1 MRSIVIAAAICVALA
16 TVWSGSAQA
25 VGLYVVGKEDCNC
38 SPLTA
43 RGIVPDPLNK
53 MTEALLLPQF
63 AEVLDRIA
71 LEIKG
76 MIDQVG
82 KPPVAETAAVAPEAE
97 VTKEK
102 PTVEEKPAKEEK
114 AAIEKK
120 PEKKAKKAAL
130 HAKEKAK
137 KKKKPVKMPSRVM

>member
-1 MRSIVIAAAICVALA
+1 MRSIVIAAAICVAMA

-38 SPLTA
+38 SSLTA

-76 MIDQVG
+76 MLDQVG
-82 KPPVAETAAVAPEAE
+82 RPPVAETAAVAPEAE

-102 PTVEEKPAKEEK
+102 PSVEEKPAKEEK
-114 AAIEKK
+114 AAVEKK
-120 PEKKAKKAAL
+120 PGKKEKKAGLQAT
-130 HAKEKAK
+130 KEK
-137 KKKKPVKMPSRVM
+137 KKKKRVKMPSRVM

>member
-1 MRSIVIAAAICVALA
+1 MRSIVIAAALCVALA

-38 SPLTA
+38 SPLAA

-76 MIDQVG
+76 MLDQIG

-102 PTVEEKPAKEEK
+102 PALEEKPAKEEK
-114 AAIEKK
+114 AAVEKK
-120 PEKKAKKAAL
+120 PEKKAKKASL
-130 HAKEKAK
+130 QSAKEDK
-137 KKKKPVKMPSRVM
+137 KKKKKVKMPSRVM